1 MGSREAVEIKDKR
14 HEILLRGRRE
24 MSLSGITDIESFDE
38 TGAVLH
44 STEGELTVEGA
55 DIKIGTLDTEKGIV
69 TVTGRIDGLYYTADR
84 GDEKKGIIS
93 RFFK

>member
-14 HEILLRGRRE
+14 HEIILRGRRE

-38 TGAVLH
+38 MGAVLH
-44 STEGELTVEGA
+44 TTEGELTVEGSG
-55 DIKIGTLDTEKGIV
+55 IKIGTLDTEKGIV
-69 TVTGRIDGLYYTADR
+69 TVTGKIDGLYYTNDHPN
-84 GDEKKGIIS
+84 EKKGIIS